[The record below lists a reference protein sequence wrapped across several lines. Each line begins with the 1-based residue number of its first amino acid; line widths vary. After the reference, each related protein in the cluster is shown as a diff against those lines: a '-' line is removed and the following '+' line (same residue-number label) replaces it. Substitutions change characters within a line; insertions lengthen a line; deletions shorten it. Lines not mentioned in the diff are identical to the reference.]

1 VTTPTP
7 TELKSTAEL
16 QEAVAAFE
24 QVLELMPD
32 DVPTIE
38 ALVQSCSLL
47 QDEDRLRDYVVRL
60 ATMHVRQERWADARA
75 LAPKLRDLA
84 PISDEAAALLEEIDL
99 QHAEPAPTAAP
110 APVPKPAAAADGAPA
125 EDSPRIRQQVLQGEL
140 ALAWQLHDRQWIT
153 SDEYAQ
159 LIQELTDLSS
169 RAETGSTVSLLHVLA
184 AREYARMDHLLASIA
199 LDAHLP
205 LIPLSRF
212 DTPPATAA
220 LLSPVFVR
228 TMGAAPF
235 DRIGIETLVAVLNP
249 YNDRLRADVSV
260 RIGHRCHF
268 YLASA
273 VEFDRWTDRCAPL
286 H

>member
-84 PISDEAAALLEEIDL
+84 PISDEAAALLEEID
-99 QHAEPAPTAAP
+99 QQQAEPEPAAIPARAPKLAAGSDE
-110 APVPKPAAAADGAPA
+110 APV

-169 RAETGSTVSLLHVLA
+169 RAETGSRVSLLHVLA